1 MHYIFHSNVQFSS
14 NQIGANALLFVRN
27 VMMLSFWLPSYF
39 ISLKFTA
46 IGGLFVD
53 YFLFILRYYLHI
65 LTHSYA
71 FLRHFM
77 HNVWKSQRSHFLS
90 NKAKRRKKTMICC
103 ENFHNFV
110 QSETELK
117 WKKRNLLQIGT
128 NAQDELKIN
137 MKNLLRIKCL
147 SYNEAMH
154 SFTERERSVQD
165 EQKMWA
171 RKRETE
177 WHKKGDENKGK

>member
-154 SFTERERSVQD
+154 SFTVR
-165 EQKMWA
+165 
-171 RKRETE
+171 
-177 WHKKGDENKGK
+177 